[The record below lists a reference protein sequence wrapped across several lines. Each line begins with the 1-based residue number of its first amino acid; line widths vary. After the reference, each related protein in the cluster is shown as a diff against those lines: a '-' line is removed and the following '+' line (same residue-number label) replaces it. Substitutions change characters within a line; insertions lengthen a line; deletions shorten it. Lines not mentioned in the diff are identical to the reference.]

1 MPDRNQNRLA
11 PLTIKPPKLRKY
23 AAQSRKKDGF
33 AVKSLPLRRN
43 IRSHIPHETM
53 QTPLDNS

>member
-1 MPDRNQNRLA
+1 MPARNKNRLA

-33 AVKSLPLRRN
+33 AVKSLPLRHN
-43 IRSHIPHETM
+43 ILPHNPPETM